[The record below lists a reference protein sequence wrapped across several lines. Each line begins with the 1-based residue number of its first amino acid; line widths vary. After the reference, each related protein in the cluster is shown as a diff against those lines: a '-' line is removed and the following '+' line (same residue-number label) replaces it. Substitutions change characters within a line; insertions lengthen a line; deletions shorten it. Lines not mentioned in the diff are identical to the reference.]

1 MNPPTNKKG
10 KTPVKPTVLPMIV
23 QIMTITIIGSHIII
37 LVSHTIIPVGILIGR
52 GIMDV
57 SIRHTGIRCG
67 GVLRSMQVMRIIR
80 IIGVIGILIQ
90 DMAIDIHTILI
101 RL

>member
-1 MNPPTNKKG
+1 MNLPTNKKG
-10 KTPVKPTVLPMIV
+10 KAPANPTVLHMIMRIMTMMIV
-23 QIMTITIIGSHIII
+23 GSRIIISVSHIII
-37 LVSHTIIPVGILIGR
+37 PVGVLIGR

-57 SIRHTGIRCG
+57 SIRHTGIRCC
-67 GVLRSMQVMRIIR
+67 GVLHSMQAIHIIR

-90 DMAIDIHTILI
+90 DMDMDIRTILV